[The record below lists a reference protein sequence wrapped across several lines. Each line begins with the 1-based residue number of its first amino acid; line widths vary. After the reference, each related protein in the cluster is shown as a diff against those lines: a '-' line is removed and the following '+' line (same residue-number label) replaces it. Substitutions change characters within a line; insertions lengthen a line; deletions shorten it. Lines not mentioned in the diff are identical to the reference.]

1 MRIQNAGNATTIST
15 TKQSFKALS
24 LLPRVVGCQANPQH
38 QVKPEFN
45 RMQVRILELYVASRF
60 VMNPHIYKHRC
71 NVRFNW

>member
-15 TKQSFKALS
+15 TKQSFKAHS

-45 RMQVRILELYVASRF
+45 RMQVRILELYVASRS
-60 VMNPHIYKHRC
+60 VLNPDTYDHKC
-71 NVRFNW
+71 DVRFTY